1 MSILG
6 AFLMLWGL
14 SLGPAT
20 EGAIA
25 LTSTC
30 HAVFETRP
38 NLWAEAESLLEPW
51 ANLTLTCQA
60 RLMTP
65 DFELFKDGVTQ
76 ELVHL
81 DLPAM
86 EHQFPLG
93 AVTSDTRGL
102 YRCRSGLNS
111 RWTQLSNL
119 LEVTGAESLPPPLL
133 STEPV
138 SWITPGLKMK
148 LLCHGGFRGVT
159 FLLRREGDDQFLGVA
174 EAPKD
179 AEATFSV
186 HQPGNYS
193 CSYRTHKAGAPSE
206 PSATVTVEELE
217 APLPPTLSFQGES
230 AGVLPR
236 GASATLLCV
245 APLSGVEFQLRRGEE
260 ELRGPRSSTSPD
272 RIFFHL
278 NAAALGNGGLYTCRY
293 RLRGEQTWSSDSAPA
308 ELLLSDGGP
317 ADSFR
322 QKARG
327 WIAREAQ
334 AFPSAPGS
342 ASVLPI
348 ETLPAPELSA
358 HPATPHPAP
367 GTLVQLRCRAPRAG
381 LRFALVREGAER
393 RVHRVL
399 SPAGTE
405 ATFEL
410 RDVSMVDSANY
421 SCVYVDTAPP
431 FEGSAPSAPLEL
443 RVDGP
448 PPRPRLRPLSRGA
461 VVPGH
466 DAVLR
471 CESQVPS
478 VVPTVIF
485 ELLRADEE
493 EPSTKLWTSHPSADL
508 VLTYVGP
515 QHAGNYSCRYRSWSP
530 KPFVS
535 ELSDPVEL
543 QVADCALYQ
552 ECPFPAPPPSTL

>member
-1 MSILG
+1 MLAIMSILG

-25 LTSTC
+25 
-30 HAVFETRP
+30 FETRP
-38 NLWAEAESLLEPW
+38 NLWAEAESLLEPR

-102 YRCRSGLNS
+102 YRCRSALNGG
-111 RWTQLSNL
+111 WTQLSNL
-119 LEVTGAESLPPPLL
+119 LKVTGAESLPPPLL

-148 LLCHGGFRGVT
+148 LLCHGGYRGVT
-159 FLLRREGDDQFLGVA
+159 FLLRREGDDQFLDVA

-193 CSYRTHKAGAPSE
+193 CSYRTHEAGASSE

-217 APLPPTLSFQGES
+217 APLPPTLSFLGES

-236 GASATLLCV
+236 GAGANLLCV

-260 ELRGPRSSTSPD
+260 ELLVPRSSSNPD
-272 RIFFHL
+272 SISFHL
-278 NAAALGNGGLYTCRY
+278 NAVALGNGGLYTCRY
-293 RLRGEQTWSSDSAPA
+293 RLRAEQTWSSDSAPA
-308 ELLLSDGGP
+308 ELLLSD
-317 ADSFR
+317 
-322 QKARG
+322 
-327 WIAREAQ
+327 
-334 AFPSAPGS
+334 
-342 ASVLPI
+342 

-358 HPATPHPAP
+358 HPATLRPAP

-381 LRFALVREGAER
+381 LRFALVREDAKR

-410 RDVSMVDSANY
+410 PHVSVVDSANY

-431 FEGSAPSAPLEL
+431 FKGSAPSAHLEL

-448 PPRPRLRPLSRGA
+448 PPRPRLWPLSSGA

-466 DAVLR
+466 DVVLR

-478 VVPTVIF
+478 VMPRVIF
-485 ELLRADEE
+485 ELLKADEE
-493 EPSTKLWTSHPSADL
+493 EPSTKLWSSHASADL

-543 QVADCALYQ
+543 QVAG
-552 ECPFPAPPPSTL
+552 S